1 MKINATIV
9 KEEGLCYGM
18 VMPEKPYYGCK
29 KFNKTECP
37 CSIEHMCHC
46 AIIKRDYD
54 NALQSAKD
62 AAVRYEDQNKANEL
76 TWNSH
81 PESDLYGKGLE
92 NFKKSCYKFK
102 EGEVYPLP
110 EPLVVIEIWQ
120 YQVKGYPNWNN
131 CVRGEIEPLYKN
143 SKFNYRTFLRI
154 SQGTDNKSLDPELSS
169 IKARNKVFAGFGSEG
184 GEPTRKVIAGCRY
197 SKCDCA
203 SGDECFE
210 YEKVGVEEKKEHE
223 TAKTY
228 SYLKSPDGT
237 LRISDPNGWL
247 YCMYPYHMED
257 VVKKHVAQL
266 NGGVSEGEP
275 NQEHENTLWLELA
288 RNVKTIDGDESFGN
302 WLQRQRNKFTISR
315 KLKP

>member
-1 MKINATIV
+1 MKITHTIV
-9 KEEGLCYGM
+9 KPDGLCYGM

-29 KFNKTECP
+29 QFNKTECP

-62 AAVRYEDQNKANEL
+62 AAVRYEDQETVKRMLVHGPHENEVFDAPYSYAN
-76 TWNSH
+76 
-81 PESDLYGKGLE
+81 PKPG
-92 NFKKSCYKFK
+92 
-102 EGEVYPLP
+102 VYPLH
-110 EPLVVIEIWQ
+110 EPLECEKVWQ
-120 YQVKGYPNWNN
+120 CKIGSSWNNLSRRPLNWNTDKD
-131 CVRGEIEPLYKN
+131 PT
-143 SKFNYRTFLRI
+143 YRTVLRI

-223 TAKTY
+223 SMKTEELAP
-228 SYLKSPDGT
+228 SHPR
-237 LRISDPNGWL
+237 LRILW
-247 YCMYPYHMED
+247 
-257 VVKKHVAQL
+257 
-266 NGGVSEGEP
+266 P
-275 NQEHENTLWLELA
+275 NQDPKLRTKESEKISHWIVMADTRYGPVMFGSEHRA
-288 RNVKTIDGDESFGN
+288 CFKDGRCVKGFFRHQEFSITTA
-302 WLQRQRNKFTISR
+302 L